1 MQKHIFGARE
11 HRLLN
16 VMIYLDNA
24 ATSRFKPKCVMN
36 ALLFDLTHSANAGR
50 SGHSESIAKTILID
64 DCRTFLISK
73 LANTDEFDLVFTKN
87 CTEALNLAI
96 FGFLQAGDKVV
107 TTKNEHNSVLR
118 PLFKLKKDGLINL
131 EIADTT
137 DDGHID
143 YEDLEE
149 KAKGA
154 KLIAAGGACNVTG
167 AVADVE
173 KLGKTA
179 KECGA
184 TLLLDGAQSVPIIDC
199 DTSCAD
205 MIAIPA
211 HKGLHGVQGVGALV
225 VKKDVALKPLL
236 YGGTGARS
244 NELTPNV
251 QMPESFEAGTQFT
264 GGISALYQGAK
275 WTYDNLSAIR
285 KNTFRISKNL
295 GTILKD
301 ANATIYTHDFETG
314 VVSFNF
320 SSVDSGFIA
329 DELNEYDVCVRSGLH
344 CAPLVHERMGTA
356 TQGAVR
362 ASVGCDTT
370 DNEINMFANIL
381 DKILRKI
388 K

>member
-1 MQKHIFGARE
+1 
-11 HRLLN
+11 
-16 VMIYLDNA
+16 
-24 ATSRFKPKCVMN
+24 
-36 ALLFDLTHSANAGR
+36 
-50 SGHSESIAKTILID
+50 
-64 DCRTFLISK
+64 
-73 LANTDEFDLVFTKN
+73 
-87 CTEALNLAI
+87 
-96 FGFLQAGDKVV
+96 
-107 TTKNEHNSVLR
+107 
-118 PLFKLKKDGLINL
+118 
-131 EIADTT
+131 
-137 DDGHID
+137 
-143 YEDLEE
+143 
-149 KAKGA
+149 
-154 KLIAAGGACNVTG
+154 
-167 AVADVE
+167 
-173 KLGKTA
+173 
-179 KECGA
+179 
-184 TLLLDGAQSVPIIDC
+184 
-199 DTSCAD
+199 
-205 MIAIPA
+205 
-211 HKGLHGVQGVGALV
+211 VQGVGALV